1 MREYESVPTNPA
13 AHRTLGEQRNH
24 HLWQDHTTGQTGN
37 HAHDDDDDNDH
48 QNGHDDEDDEDIGII
63 AANFPHTIIRA
74 KNTIIRAPEFLL
86 QSGVCTMT
94 LPFGQTLGGACSF
107 FIIIDN

>member
-1 MREYESVPTNPA
+1 MKLILMMKILIMILMMILMIMMTKQYDLA
-13 AHRTLGEQRNH
+13 
-24 HLWQDHTTGQTGN
+24 
-37 HAHDDDDDNDH
+37 DDTDDYNDH
-48 QNGHDDEDDEDIGII
+48 QNDEDDEDIGII

-107 FIIIDN
+107 FIIIDNPYDN